1 MSNILQFGYTKDL
14 AEIDSDLKEGISHSV
29 DVTTKSRS
37 AHYFGFAFLLPFYSG
52 CTTSLT
58 FNLTVQSSRYFRIE
72 IDGLTSRMQKAYVEF
87 DCTGQLKIVGEEIES
102 CFIELAE
109 AGDLKISLTFVPYR
123 TRLAHFYIYSKD
135 SFDEIDGPALSF
147 ICSPIIHE
155 CEIVPECNLEDISR
169 RTTELGT
176 MISVNGMYQFRNYLQ
191 IDFEIYRP
199 NLGLSGLKLI
209 DASSYETIQWWT
221 NVSLKPLIKNQELE
235 NGYLT
240 PRASHM
246 PLPSPSLMS
255 FLGPDFAFCGH
266 RINALCQEIQDQTSS
281 RSLDSDQIV
290 RNLKLE
296 ALFEDG
302 SIEIISLI
310 PSELENSMQFVPE
323 FKFIDSY
330 AKKIEGN
337 RPLFLE
343 VGARGPRSE
352 GIRRRVKNQFQYI
365 GLDASSGVNVDLVGD
380 AHQLSKLLDLES
392 VDIVYSDDV
401 IEHLIDPFTFV
412 VQANKVLKLNGLF
425 IAKVPTTW
433 PLHAEPCDFWR
444 ISSHAWKGL
453 LNSRTGYEILASREI
468 GASAVVPSILYANIS
483 AITQYA
489 PAPLFTIVVAKKISN
504 PVSSEFGQ
512 TQDLGKYDH
521 WSLQSKT
528 DQ

>member
-1 MSNILQFGYTKDL
+1 MSNVLQFGYTKDL
-14 AEIDSDLKEGISHSV
+14 AIINSDLKEGICNSV
-29 DVTTKSRS
+29 EVISQS
-37 AHYFGFAFLLPFYSG
+37 VSSPYFGFAFLLPFYSG
-52 CTTSLT
+52 CTTTLT
-58 FNLTVQSSRYFRIE
+58 FNLTIQNSQYFRIE
-72 IDGLTSRMQKAYVEF
+72 IDGFTSRMQKAYVEF
-87 DCTGQLKIVGEEIES
+87 DSTGQIKVIGEEIDS
-102 CFIELAE
+102 CFVESAE
-109 AGDLKISLTFVPYR
+109 GGTLKIFLTFVPYR
-123 TRLAHFYIYSKD
+123 TRLAHFYVYSKD
-135 SFDEIDGPALSF
+135 SLDEIDGPSLSF
-147 ICSPIIHE
+147 ICSPISHE
-155 CEIVPECNLEDISR
+155 CVIVPESNLEDISR

-176 MISVNGMYQFRNYLQ
+176 MISVNGLFQFRNYLQ

-199 NLGLSGLKLI
+199 NLELSGLKLI

-221 NVSLKPLIKNQELE
+221 NIRLKPLIHNQELE
-235 NGYLT
+235 RNYLT
-240 PRASHM
+240 PRASHV

-255 FLGPDFAFCGH
+255 FLGSDFAFCGH
-266 RINALCQEIQDQTSS
+266 RINALSLEIQDQTSS

-310 PSELENSMQFVPE
+310 PSESDNSIQFAPE

-330 AKKIEGN
+330 AEKIESV
-337 RPLFLE
+337 RSLFLE

-352 GIRRRVKNQFQYI
+352 GIRRRVENQFRYV

-392 VDIVYSDDV
+392 IDIVYSDDV

-453 LNSRTGYEILASREI
+453 LNSHTGYEILASREI
-468 GASAVVPSILYANIS
+468 GASAVVPSILSANIS

>member
-1 MSNILQFGYTKDL
+1 LTNILQFGFTKDL
-14 AEIDSDLKEGISHSV
+14 AVIDSYLKEGI
-29 DVTTKSRS
+29 DNCIEVTSRS
-37 AHYFGFAFLLPFYSG
+37 ISARYFGFAFLIPFYSG
-52 CTTSLT
+52 CTTTIS
-58 FNLTVQSSRYFRIE
+58 FNLTIQNSQYFRIE
-72 IDGLTSRMQKAYVEF
+72 IDGFTSRMQKAYVEF
-87 DCTGQLKIVGEEIES
+87 DSTGQIKVIGEEISS
-102 CFIELAE
+102 CLVEPVE
-109 AGDLKISLTFVPYR
+109 GGNLKITFVFVPYR
-123 TRLAHFYIYSKD
+123 TRLAHFYIYSKNHLDAID
-135 SFDEIDGPALSF
+135 SSNIGF
-147 ICSPIIHE
+147 ICSPISYK
-155 CEIVPECNLEDISR
+155 CEILPENNQEDISR
-169 RTTELGT
+169 RTTDLGT
-176 MISVNGMYQFRNYLQ
+176 LISVNGLFQFRNYLQ

-209 DASSYETIQWWT
+209 DASLYETIQWWT
-221 NVSLKPLIKNQELE
+221 NINLKPLINNHELE
-235 NGYLT
+235 HNYLT
-240 PRASHM
+240 PRASHV

-255 FLGPDFAFCGH
+255 FLGSNFTFCGH
-266 RINALCQEIQDQTSS
+266 RINALSLEIQDQTSS
-281 RSLDSDQIV
+281 RNLDSDQIV

-310 PSELENSMQFVPE
+310 PPELENSEQFAPE

-330 AKKIEGN
+330 AKKIDNG

-352 GIRRRVKNQFQYI
+352 GIRRRVESQFRYI

-380 AHQLSKLLDLES
+380 AHHLSKLLDSET

-401 IEHLIDPFTFV
+401 IEHLIDPFAFIA
-412 VQANKVLKLNGLF
+412 QAHKALKMNGLF

-453 LNSRTGYEILASREI
+453 LNSHTGYEILASREI
-468 GASAVVPSILYANIS
+468 GTSAVVPSILSAYIS
-483 AITQYA
+483 ANTQYA
-489 PAPLFTIVVAKKISN
+489 PAPLFTLVVAKKISR
-504 PVSSEFGQ
+504 SEGSEFGS

-521 WSLQSKT
+521 WSLQSKP